1 MIPLANNEP
10 QINYYSAGD
19 GWVGY
24 TIWWRGKIMAGGEL
38 RNRAAAVKDAQAT
51 VRRLKAEQ
59 ESPA

>member
-1 MIPLANNEP
+1 
-10 QINYYSAGD
+10 
-19 GWVGY
+19 
-24 TIWWRGKIMAGGEL
+24 MAGGEL